1 MTRKFLIGYDFAL
14 IVARMMARFS
24 LLFRAKLFTGKLG
37 SHEIS
42 NILHPDH
49 AHHLQEQALQL
60 LVFSAI
66 DKYLGAKP
74 KGATERPDVFC
85 HYNCE

>member
-1 MTRKFLIGYDFAL
+1 MSQEKYLQLSVDYFVDDGPIFP
-14 IVARMMARFS
+14 
-24 LLFRAKLFTGKLG
+24 LFRAKLFTGKLG